1 MSLKDSPS
9 WITALLLWRGLHYL
23 IEAISH
29 ALQGYP
35 RWTGHIR
42 EFWQNMI
49 HWMREWQIIPLYLPG
64 VPHELHKGPKKK
76 NDTKRWIPPGLKV
89 SNMVLGKSREELSI
103 APEWMKQLGQ
113 SGYNTQLLMCLV
125 MEVKPDAAKNST
137 VWEPGMLCPWI
148 KENWICQAGDAK
160 NKHRHPRN
168 QWTKM
173 NGNGQI

>member
-76 NDTKRWIPPGLKV
+76 KWHQKLNSPRSEGVQHGTVEEQRRIIHSPRMNEAAGPKWIQHSVADVPGDGSKTWCCKEQYCMGTWNV
-89 SNMVLGKSREELSI
+89 MSMNQGKLDLSSRR
-103 APEWMKQLGQ
+103 
-113 SGYNTQLLMCLV
+113 C
-125 MEVKPDAAKNST
+125 
-137 VWEPGMLCPWI
+137 
-148 KENWICQAGDAK
+148 
-160 NKHRHPRN
+160 
-168 QWTKM
+168 
-173 NGNGQI
+173 